1 MRPFLVAAGL
11 LAAVTAQAAVYRCH
25 SNTGVTFTD
34 RACPGGMQVPDT
46 PASPRSATTAP
57 GLSATEK
64 ALLADIE
71 RAAQRQAQADAEHRA
86 QSASAQA
93 RESARAQARADACAR
108 AERELEQLRLIRRKG
123 YKATQ
128 ARTLEL
134 REAKQRAIADASC
147 S

>member
-1 MRPFLVAAGL
+1 MRFLIVAAGL
-11 LAAVTAQAAVYRCH
+11 LAAITAQAAVYRCQ
-25 SNTGVTFTD
+25 STTGVTFTD
-34 RACPGGMQVPDT
+34 RACPGGIRVAGT
-46 PASPRSATTAP
+46 AASPRSSTTAT
-57 GLSATEK
+57 GLSTTEQ
-64 ALLADIE
+64 ALLADIDQAVQRQSQAAAQQ
-71 RAAQRQAQADAEHRA
+71 RAAQAA
-86 QSASAQA
+86 SASA
-93 RESARAQARADACAR
+93 RSQARADACAR